1 MKHRAATLFTALW
14 LVLIIASPVSA
25 SPLQGLKQVGSGSM
39 DWLFFT
45 LFDATLYSPTGRY
58 QAQQYPVALQI
69 KYHKNIDRD
78 DLVSATQDQ
87 WQHLGLNHPE
97 QSKWLAQLSQLW
109 PDVKDG
115 DVLTFVASSPSEG
128 QFFFN
133 NRLLGQIEGGDF
145 ANAFI
150 AIWLSEQT
158 SRPDL
163 RQQLIG
169 AL

>member
-1 MKHRAATLFTALW
+1 MKNQAFALLTVFWLGLTAALPAN
-14 LVLIIASPVSA
+14 A
-25 SPLQGLKQVGSGSM
+25 SPLQGLKAVGTGSM

-45 LFDATLYSPTGRY
+45 LYDATLYSTTGRY

-69 KYHKNIDRD
+69 KYHKNIASA
-78 DLVSATQDQ
+78 DLVSATKEQ
-87 WQHLGLNHPE
+87 WQHLGLKNSE
-97 QSKWLAQLSQLW
+97 QALWLAQLAKLW
-109 PDVKDG
+109 PDVKEG
-115 DVLTFVASSPSEG
+115 DVLTFVASSSSEG
-128 QFFFN
+128 QFYFN
-133 NRLLGQIEGGDF
+133 NRLLGSVAGGEF
-145 ANAFI
+145 ATAFI